1 MYQNKPICAALTPE
15 VRGFLGEGVDVGWL
29 VGRSVG
35 LSVGLSVGRLAVSVG
50 GSSTAG
56 GLRPQPGGEVARVEW
71 GMKSFSTHFS
81 TEEDKKQD
89 TDERERKKESGPER
103 VPWEKNFIY
112 QYAVVFQT
120 GGTLFFHCSWCQ
132 KGYAEKA
139 QKENIN
145 KMKSNQIEGEWRRKK
160 IK

>member
-1 MYQNKPICAALTPE
+1 M
-15 VRGFLGEGVDVGWL
+15 VGWL

-35 LSVGLSVGRLAVSVG
+35 PSVGRLAVSVG

-56 GLRPQPGGEVARVEW
+56 GLHSKPGGEVATVQR
-71 GMKSFSTHFS
+71 GMKSFR

-89 TDERERKKESGPER
+89 TDERERKKESGPQR

-145 KMKSNQIEGEWRRKK
+145 KMKSNQIKGEWQRKHRRNKNKNK